1 MGFKSMLR
9 FEHVAMI
16 ASAAVAA
23 TLASPAE
30 ADIGKS
36 DATDEERRGAV
47 FVLLDDDRSAFS
59 AFAKTDSFRRVA
71 GLPAAQVALEVPT
84 DQASSEASRAL
95 AALKRHDADTAAAM
109 RMARDQSV
117 NDRLV
122 TDLGGVLSLNE
133 IDAVKVGKRGAAWQ
147 CLTEA
152 LYFEA
157 RGESLAG
164 QIAVAEVILN
174 RVDSRSYPDS
184 VCSVVQQGQERRNA
198 CQFSFICDGKA
209 EDIGNRGV
217 FEKLGKVSWLML
229 QGKPRVLTGEA
240 THYHNLSVKP
250 RWSKRLHRTARIGD
264 HIFYRKPVR
273 LSER

>member
-1 MGFKSMLR
+1 MLMR
-9 FEHVAMI
+9 VMTILLLLAGQAHAE
-16 ASAAVAA
+16 STAAELIGQEKRALQNMKEDR
-23 TLASPAE
+23 LASLLKPGA
-30 ADIGKS
+30 GKFAYS
-36 DATDEERRGAV
+36 RQWVDAQ
-47 FVLLDDDRSAFS
+47 
-59 AFAKTDSFRRVA
+59 K
-71 GLPAAQVALEVPT
+71 
-84 DQASSEASRAL
+84 
-95 AALKRHDADTAAAM
+95 
-109 RMARDQSV
+109 
-117 NDRLV
+117 
-122 TDLGGVLSLNE
+122 
-133 IDAVKVGKRGAAWQ
+133 AVKGDAEWR
-147 CLTEA
+147 CLSEA

-174 RVDSRSYPDS
+174 RVDSRSYPDT
-184 VCSVVQQGQERRNA
+184 VCAVVQQGQERRNA

-209 EDIGNRGV
+209 ERIGNRKV

-240 THYHNLSVKP
+240 THYHNLSVEP